1 MKNKVVHSCAK
12 IDLYDIHLLYSLH
25 MLLWMFF
32 QHCLAEMARLLNNEN
47 IYFNIVNIGCHR
59 LELLFAIE
67 ITIIQG

>member
-32 QHCLAEMARLLNNEN
+32 QHCLAEMARLLNKMK
-47 IYFNIVNIGCHR
+47 IFILI
-59 LELLFAIE
+59 LLTLVVIDFAIE